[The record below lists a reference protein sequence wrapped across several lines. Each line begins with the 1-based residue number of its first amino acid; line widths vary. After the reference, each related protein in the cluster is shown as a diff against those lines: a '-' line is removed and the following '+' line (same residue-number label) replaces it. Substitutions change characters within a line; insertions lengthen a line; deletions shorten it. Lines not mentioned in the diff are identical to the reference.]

1 MLNKYFTVFIA
12 YATAIWFMD
21 FFYEMAHIQSSILSV
36 VIAIGIILVTGKI
49 IYSHRAAFYQDDFS
63 VYDYFVLTLVVVVYF
78 SHVHL
83 PDTGWDVISY
93 HLLHQ
98 EHLPWSQVR
107 ESFFPSTI
115 LHSFLYPLGVSF
127 GVCSV
132 QTNCKRIFWGAK

>member
-1 MLNKYFTVFIA
+1 
-12 YATAIWFMD
+12 MD
-21 FFYEMAHIQSSILSV
+21 LFYEMAQIQSSILSA
-36 VIAIGIILVTGKI
+36 VIVLGIILVTGKI

-98 EHLPWSQVR
+98 EHLPWSQVQ

-115 LHSFLYPLGVSF
+115 LHSFLYPLGDRMQYPF
-127 GVCSV
+127 RALLGFRLLL
-132 QTNCKRIFWGAK
+132 KWA